1 MKMRHM
7 WSRHVKRKS
16 TDAPIRRCE
25 KINIL
30 DGMKGNGKPNKNG
43 DKIMF
48 RTNVHVPLGILW
60 GMFASLE
67 VGSRPFRLR
76 DAIA

>member
-1 MKMRHM
+1 M
-7 WSRHVKRKS
+7 VQ
-16 TDAPIRRCE
+16 TCEEEVYDAPIRRCE

-60 GMFASLE
+60 RMFASLE
-67 VGSRPFRLR
+67 VETRPSRLR